1 MGGIRKGPRFFSAV
15 AVFYVALCLSVAG
28 ETNSPPA
35 GKDLPPEGGVEW
47 AQHVVQSYQQLQE
60 QQRSML
66 IGIEQARQD
75 AAAAARAVEQAR
87 QDAEA
92 SAKRNSEEVEAR
104 LNRIEQSVTAQR
116 EHEIETVRL
125 SQRSTLITV
134 GIFASLGFLG
144 TMFFVVFLLR
154 MMNRRTET
162 LITQFTGQMLG
173 TGFTPAALASGD
185 THVVSVNR
193 VEQSTARFVNTIE
206 RLEKRINEL
215 EGTADPLPEA
225 EQPELKKPAD
235 APPATTE
242 PHSET
247 PELDA
252 ATTRAKTEKAER
264 DARIAL
270 LLGKGQALLN
280 LSQADT
286 ALVCFDEVI
295 ALDSTIAEAFVKK
308 GMALEKLGNLDG
320 AIDCY
325 DRAIA
330 LDNSMTMAYL
340 NKGGVFNRL
349 ERYGEALQCYE
360 QALRAQQKPS
370 IA

>member
-1 MGGIRKGPRFFSAV
+1 M
-15 AVFYVALCLSVAG
+15 AVFYVALCLSVAA
-28 ETNSPPA
+28 ETNFNASA
-35 GKDLPPEGGVEW
+35 KDAPSEGSAEW
-47 AQHVVQSYQQLQE
+47 AQHVVQSYQQIQE

-66 IGIEQARQD
+66 VGIEQARQD

-87 QDAEA
+87 QDAES
-92 SAKRNSEEVEAR
+92 SAKRNNDEVETR
-104 LNRIEQSVTAQR
+104 LNRIEQSVTAER
-116 EHEIETVRL
+116 EHEMETVRL

-144 TMFFVVFLLR
+144 MLFFVVFLLR
-154 MMNRRTET
+154 IMNRRTET
-162 LITQFTGQMLG
+162 MIAQFTGQVLG
-173 TGFTPAALASGD
+173 PGFTPAALTAGGA
-185 THVVSVNR
+185 HMVPANR

-215 EGTADPLPEA
+215 EGASEPLPDVES
-225 EQPELKKPAD
+225 PELKDPAET
-235 APPATTE
+235 APAVVE
-242 PHSET
+242 PHTET
-247 PELDA
+247 PEPETA
-252 ATTRAKTEKAER
+252 ASRAKTEKAER

-270 LLGKGQALLN
+270 LLGKGQALLS
-280 LSQADT
+280 LQQADT
-286 ALVCFDEVI
+286 ALVCFDEAI
-295 ALDSTIAEAFVKK
+295 ALDSTIAEAFIKK
-308 GMALEKLGNLDG
+308 GVALEKLGKLDE

-330 LDNSMTMAYL
+330 LDDSMTMAYL

-370 IA
+370 VA

>member
-1 MGGIRKGPRFFSAV
+1 MGGYRKGPGIFPAIAIFF
-15 AVFYVALCLSVAG
+15 VALSLAVRA
-28 ETNSPPA
+28 ETNSPFV
-35 GKDLPPEGGVEW
+35 GKDLPSEGGTEW

-66 IGIEQARQD
+66 VGIEQARQD
-75 AAAAARAVEQAR
+75 AAAAARGVEQAR
-87 QDAEA
+87 LDAET
-92 SAKRNSEEVEAR
+92 SAKRNSEEVDAR

-144 TMFFVVFLLR
+144 TIFFVVFLLR
-154 MMNRRTET
+154 IMNRRTET
-162 LITQFTGQMLG
+162 LITQFTGQLLG
-173 TGFTPAALASGD
+173 PGFTPAALASGD

-193 VEQSTARFVNTIE
+193 VEASTARFVNTIE

-215 EGTADPLPEA
+215 EGTSEPMSDA
-225 EQPELKKPAD
+225 EQPELKKPAE
-235 APPATTE
+235 APPSIVETHAETSE
-242 PHSET
+242 PES
-247 PELDA
+247 A
-252 ATTRAKTEKAER
+252 ASRAKAEKAER

-270 LLGKGQALLN
+270 LLGKGQALLS
-280 LSQADT
+280 LQQADT
-286 ALVCFDEVI
+286 ALACFDEAI
-295 ALDSTIAEAFVKK
+295 ALDSTIAEAFIKK
-308 GMALEKLGNLDG
+308 GVALERLGKLDE

-330 LDNSMTMAYL
+330 LDDSMTMAYL